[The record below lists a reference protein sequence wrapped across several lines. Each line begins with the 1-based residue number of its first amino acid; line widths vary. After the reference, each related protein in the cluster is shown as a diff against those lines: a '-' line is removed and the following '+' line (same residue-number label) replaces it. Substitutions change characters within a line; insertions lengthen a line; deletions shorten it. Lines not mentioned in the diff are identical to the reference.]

1 MHDTPTTR
9 PQHLRDGRVHRQSR
23 GEHETVRR
31 YSDAPVGGLASIAGS
46 AAVGAASL
54 PVALAGMD
62 GGASFEISRD
72 RPEIDRD
79 RPSLGL
85 DDDGFRDASFWP
97 IAVCAGAGAS
107 LFTNACVV
115 RAPRQVSSAEVGVV
129 LLLESSGSL
138 AQLVLLLEAAIWTIA
153 GYSSASD
160 FWNPGMVT
168 GISLLLLLIAV
179 HEVAQM
185 KAARRAAR
193 RRLCQLLDAAAQR
206 PMQHP

>member
-1 MHDTPTTR
+1 
-9 PQHLRDGRVHRQSR
+9 
-23 GEHETVRR
+23 
-31 YSDAPVGGLASIAGS
+31 
-46 AAVGAASL
+46 
-54 PVALAGMD
+54 MD
-62 GGASFEISRD
+62 GGASYEISRD

-97 IAVCAGAGAS
+97 IAFCAGAGAS

-153 GYSSASD
+153 GYSSARD
-160 FWNPGMVT
+160 FWNPWMVA

-185 KAARRAAR
+185 KAARSTAR
-193 RRLCQLLDAAAQR
+193 RRLCQLLDAAAVRSSPSTPAKGGAVAARGRGAQR
-206 PMQHP
+206 S

>member
-54 PVALAGMD
+54 PVALA
-62 GGASFEISRD
+62 
-72 RPEIDRD
+72 
-79 RPSLGL
+79 GL